1 MWGTLTLSCLL
12 GLFKTGAPQDVT
24 TISPTVT
31 TMPGSDG
38 TMTSPVDNKMC
49 INPKQF
55 VEDNITAAT
64 RDLLYEN
71 IHLMRGWTLQ
81 EMIPLSVPGCGI
93 FGEGTNLSLSYVEG
107 PWDPVF
113 QLYWGHSGHAGCA
126 MTKYKNSD
134 TAAMSKIF
142 HMEINETQ
150 ELWNIV
156 CVFRPAG
163 CVAGA
168 EAWNQCPE
176 TSPTPST
183 PEPTDPETSNPTPS
197 NPTNPNP
204 TNPNPTPPPP
214 TTRQPQST
222 GKRIGQRMGFNFESL
237 TILVA
242 AALSRNLVH
251 MLNPSFI

>member
-1 MWGTLTLSCLL
+1 MVGEPYVPSFRKLPEEHGRGEIGIIIMFGLDSILFEKIVTEPWNWNTANLT
-12 GLFKTGAPQDVT
+12 QDLT
-24 TISPTVT
+24 PEK
-31 TMPGSDG
+31 G
-38 TMTSPVDNKMC
+38 DN
-49 INPKQF
+49 
-55 VEDNITAAT
+55 
-64 RDLLYEN
+64 
-71 IHLMRGWTLQ
+71 
-81 EMIPLSVPGCGI
+81 LSV
-93 FGEGTNLSLSYVEG
+93 SYVEG

-113 QLYWGHSGHAGCA
+113 QLYWAKSNQGGCA